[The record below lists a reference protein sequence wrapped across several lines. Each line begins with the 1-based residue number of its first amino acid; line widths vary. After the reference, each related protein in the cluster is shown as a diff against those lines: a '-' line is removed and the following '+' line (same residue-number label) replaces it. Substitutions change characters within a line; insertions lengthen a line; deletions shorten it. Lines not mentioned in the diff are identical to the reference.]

1 LTGSAAG
8 GDDADVRTAL
18 ALLCVVVSAL
28 AAGCGEEAG
37 PAATAAPPAATTSG
51 ATSETALTVNRLPD
65 LALQLSELPA
75 GFSVRREDFVDV
87 SGDVVG
93 EFRRSFDPGDAT
105 LGESRLADLSSDVA
119 LFRNEQVAGAA
130 LATILAALL
139 GDQVEQA
146 FAGIVRAA
154 AGIEATNIE
163 GETLV
168 TRDLGD
174 SAIVARA
181 TFDTDAGRA
190 EAVYLVVHVGRLH
203 HALFLI
209 GPAGSVSLVDARAL
223 AEAVLPRLEEAAGGR
238 FAA

>member
-1 LTGSAAG
+1 M
-8 GDDADVRTAL
+8 RTAL
-18 ALLCVVVSAL
+18 ALLCLLL
-28 AAGCGEEAG
+28 AVPVAGCGEESQ
-37 PAATAAPPAATTSG
+37 PAATAAPSAATTPAAS
-51 ATSETALTVNRLPD
+51 AETALTADRLPD

-75 GFSVRREDFVDV
+75 GFAVRREDFVDV

-93 EFRRSFDPGDAT
+93 EFRRSFDPGDAS
-105 LGESRLADLSSDVA
+105 LGQSRLADLSSDVA
-119 LFRNEQVAGAA
+119 LFRSEQVAGAA
-130 LATILAALL
+130 LGTILAALL

-209 GPAGSVSLVDARAL
+209 GPAGSVSLVDARTL
-223 AEAVLPRLEEAAGGR
+223 AEAVLPRLEAATGAR